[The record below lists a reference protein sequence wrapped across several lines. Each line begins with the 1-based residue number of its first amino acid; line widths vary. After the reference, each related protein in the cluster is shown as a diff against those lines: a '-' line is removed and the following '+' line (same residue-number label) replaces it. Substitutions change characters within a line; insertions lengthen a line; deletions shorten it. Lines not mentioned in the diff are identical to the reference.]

1 MVSPLTS
8 QAEDCVVNSVLWVN
22 VEIQV
27 CVCVP
32 VHSFAGLGE
41 A

>member
-1 MVSPLTS
+1 M
-8 QAEDCVVNSVLWVN
+8 VNSVLWAN

-32 VHSFAGLGE
+32 VCACVCMRVHSFAGLGE